1 MYLYVVDVTH
11 PLYARNSKSLQLP
24 QASQLAAAMPKYA
37 RNSDID
43 LDETYGAL
51 LDKHAPMRRNIRTKT
66 DMHRTHHCED
76 KECGGAAP
84 KLKCI
89 IKLHFAFCAAPVV
102 DNNFESPTY
111 GKVVIHGERF
121 AVISPQGC
129 AEHPYRAE
137 YNLDFKNARND
148 RTNYEIRWKQIFD
161 DFKTEHEA
169 NQEREAENLRE
180 MQMMMGMTGHQ
191 RQTMQARQ
199 DNLKYQQR
207 RQLEIANRVRD
218 ILDDEQDIV
227 GGVGEAEVLRMS
239 SLTAP
244 SLAVEVAR
252 PSPDTRW
259 CIPDELAQ
267 RIGEAT
273 SQDLATVL
281 RPLWLHD
288 ELFGR
293 IDNRRADENEL
304 QDWSVVPYESQH
316 SVELPVP
323 TSVWL
328 TGELFPDV
336 DASADAFA
344 ISSAKAEAVASE
356 DMEIEQVADII
367 AVPRPRRKET
377 KLVKKQRAV
386 ESRALARTLAE
397 EMAMQVA
404 EEKDLARAK
413 QAEKALMKRGFG
425 RRGLTSFA

>member
-1 MYLYVVDVTH
+1 MYLNVVDETH
-11 PLYARNSKSLQLP
+11 PLYAHNSLSLQLP
-24 QASQLAAAMPKYA
+24 RASQLAAAMPKYA

-43 LDETYGAL
+43 LDETYGSL

-89 IKLHFAFCAAPVV
+89 IKLHFAFCTAPVV
-102 DNNFESPTY
+102 DNNIESPTY

-148 RTNYEIRWKQIFD
+148 RASYEIRWKQIFD
-161 DFKTEHEA
+161 DFKAEHEA
-169 NQEREAENLRE
+169 NQEREAEYLRE
-180 MQMMMGMTGHQ
+180 MQKIMGMTGHQ

-199 DNLKYQQR
+199 DDLKYQQR
-207 RQLEIANRVRD
+207 RQREMANRATY
-218 ILDDEQDIV
+218 ILDGGQDTAD
-227 GGVGEAEVLRMS
+227 GVSESEVLRT
-239 SLTAP
+239 SLAAGP

-252 PSPDTRW
+252 PSLETRW
-259 CIPDELAQ
+259 CVPDELAQ
-267 RIGEAT
+267 RIGEVT
-273 SQDLATVL
+273 PEDLAIL

-293 IDNRRADENEL
+293 IDNRRVEEYEL
-304 QDWSVVPYESQH
+304 QDWSVVAYESQH

-323 TSVWL
+323 TSAWL
-328 TGELFPDV
+328 IGELFPDV
-336 DASADAFA
+336 DSLANALA

-356 DMEIEQVADII
+356 DLEIEHVPEII

-386 ESRALARTLAE
+386 DSRALARTLAE
-397 EMAMQVA
+397 EMATQVA